1 MDDLPSAKWLS
12 ELADLAGVHA
22 DRLHPD
28 HREYFYV
35 EVVSLLREVRRS
47 ANQRIN
53 SGSLV
58 INVQKKLEAARH
70 AVNELN
76 ENERER
82 LARAPILREY
92 PFGNVAVAYWDL
104 ILDSMIN
111 ALAEVT
117 GKDPDLRY
125 NGKRRKPGRPRGPV
139 ANYPFQCVV
148 RSLLDLVARY
158 DGRLSFDPKNGG
170 SGSLI
175 KALNH
180 LRPMLPPGFVP
191 KVLPLKTIERI
202 KLSSK
207 FPDSLRARLTRP
219 A

>member
-82 LARAPILREY
+82 LARAPILRKY
-92 PFGNVAVAYWDL
+92 PFGNVAVDYWDS
-104 ILDSMIN
+104 ILGSMIG

-117 GKDPDLRY
+117 GKDPDVGY
-125 NGKRRKPGRPRGPV
+125 VKRRKPGRPRGPV
-139 ANYPFQCVV
+139 ANYPFHDVV
-148 RSLLDLVARY
+148 HSLLYLVARY

-180 LRPMLPPGFVP
+180 LRPMLPPGLVP

-207 FPDSLRARLTRP
+207 WPDSLQARGMP
-219 A
+219 PV